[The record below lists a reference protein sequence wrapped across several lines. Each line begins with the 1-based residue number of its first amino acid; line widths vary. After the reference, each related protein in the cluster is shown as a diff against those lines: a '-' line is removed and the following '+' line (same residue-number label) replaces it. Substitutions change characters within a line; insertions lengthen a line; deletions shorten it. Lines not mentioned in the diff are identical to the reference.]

1 VSSDASTAPAG
12 RTEQGG
18 YRLLG
23 VSGSLRSNA
32 YSTAVLRALAVAAGQ
47 RAIFDYA
54 DIGTL
59 PHFNQDLYVEPLP
72 ETVAQFR
79 QQIERCDGLVISSPE
94 YNHGIP
100 GVLKNALD
108 WASRPHNG
116 SPLKGKSV
124 LIVTS
129 SPAFTGGARAQY
141 QIRET
146 LVSALARPVSTA
158 EIVVGMVGTKIVD
171 GRLIDPATTEFA
183 RNSFETM
190 FAEIAGASQLSRA
203 ARSPTKLELHL

>member
-1 VSSDASTAPAG
+1 MSAPAAAALAHPPL
-12 RTEQGG
+12 EK

-23 VSGSLRSNA
+23 ISGSLRAKSF
-32 YSTAVLRALAVAAGQ
+32 SGAVLEALVEASASHATYD
-47 RAIFDYA
+47 FA
-54 DIGTL
+54 DIGAV
-59 PHFNQDLYVEPLP
+59 PHFNQDLYVDPLP
-72 ETVAQFR
+72 PAVATLR
-79 QQIERCDGLVISSPE
+79 NQIADADGVLISCSE

-116 SPLKGKSV
+116 SPLRGKPV

-146 LVSALARPVSTA
+146 VVSALARPVLTP
-158 EIVVGMVGTKIVD
+158 EIVVGLVHTKIVD
-171 GRLIDPATTEFA
+171 GRFHDPAAIEFA
-183 RNSFETM
+183 LGGLAATFD
-190 FAEIAGASQLSRA
+190 EIERSRA
-203 ARSPTKLELHL
+203 TGSAPLPH